1 MRSLSRRVSLG
12 CAALALLGVVSF
24 PGGAPAFASPT
35 SDMQDLI
42 TAACQIPQSQLVRMW
57 RGTRPDW
64 GGDILMLPQ
73 QPDFVSGGLSHAGP
87 WPYLQEVPLW
97 WYGPPFIKPGVVRR
111 PVISTDIAPTEGAL
125 LNYDFPAPDGKV
137 LPEVLPSGTGPPG
150 KLPRL
155 LVTLVW
161 DAGGMDV
168 LNSWPHDWPYLRSM
182 MDKGSWFT
190 NVTIGSSPSNT
201 PPIHS
206 TIGTGAYPRASGT
219 LDEFVRIGGV
229 IEKPNDQGPAFQ
241 LVPTLADLYDR
252 AMGNKPVVGE
262 IATLSAHIGLLGHG
276 SMWGGGDKDI
286 AVTRENV
293 GAITGGAET
302 VTWNLAPHMAPYYTF
317 PKYVNNVPGFNRDKA
332 QLDKRDGAKD
342 GMWLT
347 NPIQQ
352 LLGGFDT
359 PARVPYQTRVIE
371 TMIQREHFG
380 ADKIPDL
387 LDINYK
393 TIDTIGHQFSINS
406 PEMRDALSYQDT
418 YLKVLIDFLNKQV
431 GKNKWAMVLTA
442 DHGHQYSPTV
452 SHAWQIDVTH
462 MEQDINAQFNNDN
475 DNVPVIEKMRP
486 TQLWLDTAELAQNG
500 FTVEQVAHYMM
511 GLTEADTTKRTI
523 VPAAGHANDLVFK
536 SVIPLSEFDK
546 LKCLPQ
552 GLKP

>member
-1 MRSLSRRVSLG
+1 MRPLRRSVSLG
-12 CAALALLGVVSF
+12 CAVLALLGAVSS
-24 PGGAPAFASPT
+24 PGGAPAFASQ
-35 SDMQDLI
+35 DHGLQDLI
-42 TAACQIPQSQLVRMW
+42 NAACDIPQAQLVRMW

-64 GGDILMLPQ
+64 GGDLLMLPQ
-73 QPDFVSGGLSHAGP
+73 FPDFVSGGISHAGP
-87 WPYLQEVPLW
+87 WPYLQEVPLF
-97 WYGPPFIKPGVVRR
+97 WYGPPFIQPGVVKR

-125 LNYDFPAPDGKV
+125 LNYDFNALNGQP
-137 LPEVLPSGTGPPG
+137 LPEVLPANRP
-150 KLPRL
+150 KNLPRL

-168 LNSWPHDWPYLRSM
+168 LNTWSHDWPYLHSI

-219 LDEFVRIGGV
+219 LDEFVRIGDQ
-229 IEKPNDQGPAFQ
+229 IEKPNDRGPAFQ
-241 LVPTLADLYDR
+241 LVPTFADLYDR

-262 IATLSAHIGLLGHG
+262 IATLSAHLGLLGHG

-302 VTWNLAPHMAPYYTF
+302 VTWNLAPHMQPFYTF
-317 PKYVNNVPGFNRDKA
+317 PKYVNYVPGFNRDKA

-342 GMWLT
+342 GMWRT
-347 NPIQQ
+347 NSIQQ

-387 LDINYK
+387 LFINYK
-393 TIDTIGHQFSINS
+393 TIDTIGHQFTINS
-406 PEMRDALSYQDT
+406 PEMQDALSYQDT
-418 YLKVLIDFLNKQV
+418 YLKVLIDFLNRQV
-431 GKNKWAMVLTA
+431 GKGKWAMVLTA
-442 DHGHQYSPTV
+442 DHGHQFDPAV
-452 SHAWQIDVTH
+452 SGAWQIDVTH
-462 MEQDINAQFNNDN
+462 MEQDINQKFDTNDN
-475 DNVPVIEKMRP
+475 GVPIIQKMRP
-486 TQLWLDTAELAQNG
+486 TQIWLDKAELAQNDA
-500 FTVEQVAHYMM
+500 TVEDVAHFMM
-511 GLTEADTTKRTI
+511 TLTEADTTKRSI
-523 VPAAGHANDLVFK
+523 VPAQGHANDLVFK
-536 SVIPLSEFDK
+536 SVIPLSVFDR
-546 LKCLPQ
+546 LPCLPP